1 MGYVKGKSKNL
12 IVKKIIIDTITV
24 LISLII
30 LFVNNCNHYYNSIN
44 VIIEHRYC
52 VLLFVLYISIFN
64 YNNNIIII
72 ELLKLL

>member
-30 LFVNNCNHYYNSIN
+30 LFVNNCNHYNSIN
-44 VIIEHRYC
+44 VIIEHRNC
-52 VLLFVLYISIFN
+52 VLFYTFQFSIT
-64 YNNNIIII
+64 III
-72 ELLKLL
+72 LLS

>member
-12 IVKKIIIDTITV
+12 MIVKKIIIDTNTV

-30 LFVNNCNHYYNSIN
+30 FFVNNCNHYNSIN
-44 VIIEHRYC
+44 VIIEHRDGLC
-52 VLLFVLYISIFN
+52 IVLYISIFN